1 MLVLVVLVR
10 SKCNTATRV
19 YYIMHT
25 TYNTIVQVHAFTY
38 QAGKQA
44 FRARQQS
51 AQNILN
57 AKSKLSNLMSLGLWS
72 FYKVSLLGV
81 DSLLEIAR
89 LFLPIGDH
97 SSIFVLICSF

>member
-89 LFLPIGDH
+89 LFRQIGDH
-97 SSIFVLICSF
+97 SSIFMLICSF